1 MQRIR
6 QAVTMPAIFAA
17 TVFVLALPIA
27 SAAQISPQGPGRG
40 DQAPRYDSST
50 EVTLRGTVETVKQ
63 VDDVRGRRSLTG
75 THIILK
81 TAQETVEVH
90 LGPTTFLNEQ
100 KLTLSAGDAVEII
113 GSRVKVS
120 GSDAVIARE
129 IRKGTQTVTL
139 RDEKGIPKWSRGRG
153 R

>member
-1 MQRIR
+1 
-6 QAVTMPAIFAA
+6 MPTIFAA
-17 TVFVLALPIA
+17 TVFVLTLPITSVA
-27 SAAQISPQGPGRG
+27 PAWPQGPGRG
-40 DQAPRYDSST
+40 GQAPRYDTST

-63 VDDVRGRRSLTG
+63 VEDVMGGRSLTG

-90 LGPTTFLNEQ
+90 LGPTTFINEQ
-100 KLTLSAGDAVEII
+100 KLTLSAGDAVEIV

-120 GSDAVIARE
+120 GADAMIARE

-139 RDEKGIPKWSRGRG
+139 RDDKGMPKWSRGRG